1 MENHSIWETL
11 DLKKDSPNVFKELK
25 KQAESLADKTEGL
38 LYAEVNPID
47 AYEEPNMDLG
57 VVYNFY
63 VYAPY
68 LGNFRSMLFTVVE
81 VRDKIYVVDRI
92 NRTEKKEVDNIGGLI
107 DIMNGIISS
116 TEVSKLISNLYASSL
131 EVKRSDYHT

>member
-11 DLKKDSPNVFKELK
+11 DLKKDSPNVFRELK

-47 AYEEPNMDLG
+47 AYEEPTMDLG

-81 VRDKIYVVDRI
+81 VRNKIYIIDRI
-92 NRTEKKEVDNIGGLI
+92 NRGEKREVSSIRDLI
-107 DIMNGIISS
+107 TTMNEIISS

-131 EVKRSDYHT
+131 EVKKVDYKP